1 MSDKKSILVSE
12 TTHNKLKL
20 YCERKGQK
28 IGFGATFILN
38 NYLDSLGEITT
49 NQNNISEDL
58 TEKCIMINFSTHAV
72 LKTHCNDNGKKMGV
86 VVDYIL
92 NMHIDKNK
100 YKAK

>member
-12 TTHNKLKL
+12 TTHSKLKL

-38 NYLDSLGEITT
+38 AYLDTLGDIVT
-49 NQNNISEDL
+49 NQNNLAEDL
-58 TEKCIMINFSTHAV
+58 TEKCIMINCSTHSI
-72 LKTHCNDNGKKMGV
+72 LKKHCNNNGKKMGV

-92 NMHIDKNK
+92 NTHIDKNK
-100 YKAK
+100 YKLK